1 MSRRA
6 AEPVELAQ
14 LRGWLRAAKGR
25 RTFAALARRAA
36 AGKLSVSVCTL
47 RRALDGRL
55 PTLRTVQA
63 FARGAG
69 ADEEEGARV
78 WAAAASAVRPGPVR
92 KPSAYVPG
100 RDITTLAGLAAAMEK
115 VRAAAGGPSLR
126 RLVDSP
132 EAAGRLSRSAL
143 HNALTGRRLPSEE
156 LLAGFAAACGAG
168 EDTSR
173 ALLAARARILAG
185 PRPRPSL
192 MYPCGVVEEAE
203 ARREQDAAVRHW
215 IRDGDDLDW
224 YERQLRD
231 EEEAEQQR
239 AEAWVDDL
247 TDDVLEELQRARD
260 GLGAGQSSLR
270 AELAAYARAAGVPDG

>member
-1 MSRRA
+1 MSHRA
-6 AEPVELAQ
+6 AEPVELAR

-25 RTFAALARRAA
+25 RTFAALARRAD
-36 AGKLSVSVCTL
+36 AGKLPVSVCTL
-47 RRALDGRL
+47 RRSLDGRL

-78 WAAAASAVRPGPVR
+78 WAAAAAAVRPEPVR
-92 KPSAYVPG
+92 KPAAYVPG
-100 RDITTLAGLAAAMEK
+100 RGITTQAGLAAAMEK

-126 RLVDSP
+126 RLADSP

-143 HNALTGRRLPSEE
+143 HNALTDRRLPSEE
-156 LLAGFAAACGAG
+156 LLTGFAAACGAG
-168 EDTSR
+168 EETAR
-173 ALLAARARILAG
+173 ALLAARARVLAG
-185 PRPRPSL
+185 PQPRPSL

-203 ARREQDAAVRHW
+203 ARREQDAVVRHW
-215 IRDGDDLDW
+215 IRDDVELDW

-231 EEEAEQQR
+231 EEEAEQRR

-247 TDDVLEELQRARD
+247 TDDELEELQRDAT
-260 GLGAGQSSLR
+260 GAGRSSLR
-270 AELAAYARAAGVPDG
+270 AELAAAARSAGEADG

>member
-1 MSRRA
+1 R
-6 AEPVELAQ
+6 

-25 RTFAALARRAA
+25 RTFAALARRAD
-36 AGKLSVSVCTL
+36 AGKLPVSVCTL

-78 WAAAASAVRPGPVR
+78 WAAAAAAVRPEPVR
-92 KPSAYVPG
+92 TPSAYVPG
-100 RDITTLAGLAAAMEK
+100 RGITTLVGLAAAMEK
-115 VRAAAGGPSLR
+115 VRVAAGEPSLR
-126 RLVDSP
+126 RLADSP
-132 EAAGRLSRSAL
+132 EAAGRISRSAL
-143 HNALTGRRLPSEE
+143 HNALHERRLPSEE

-168 EDTSR
+168 EETAR

-185 PRPRPSL
+185 PGPSL

-215 IRDGDDLDW
+215 IRDEDELDW
-224 YERQLRD
+224 YEQQLRD
-231 EEEAEQQR
+231 EEEAKQR
-239 AEAWVDDL
+239 REEAWVDDL
-247 TDDVLEELQRARD
+247 TDDELEELQQNAA
-260 GLGAGQSSLR
+260 GAGRSNLR
-270 AELAAYARAAGVPDG
+270 AELAAYAWAAGELNG

>member
-1 MSRRA
+1 MSRRT
-6 AEPVELAQ
+6 AEPVELAR

-25 RTFAALARRAA
+25 HTFASLARRAD
-36 AGKLSVSVCTL
+36 AGKLPVSVCTL

-78 WAAAASAVRPGPVR
+78 WAAAAAAVRPEPVR

-100 RDITTLAGLAAAMEK
+100 RGITTQAGLAAAMEK

-126 RLVDSP
+126 RLADSP

-143 HNALTGRRLPSEE
+143 HNALHARRLPSEE
-156 LLAGFAAACGAG
+156 LLAGFTAACGAG
-168 EDTSR
+168 EETAR

-185 PRPRPSL
+185 PRPSL

-203 ARREQDAAVRHW
+203 TRREQDAVVRH
-215 IRDGDDLDW
+215 
-224 YERQLRD
+224 
-231 EEEAEQQR
+231 
-239 AEAWVDDL
+239 
-247 TDDVLEELQRARD
+247 
-260 GLGAGQSSLR
+260 
-270 AELAAYARAAGVPDG
+270 

>member
-6 AEPVELAQ
+6 AEPVELAR
-14 LRGWLRAAKGR
+14 LRGWLRAAKAR
-25 RTFAALARRAA
+25 RTFAALARRAD
-36 AGKLSVSVCTL
+36 AGKLPVSVCTL

-78 WAAAASAVRPGPVR
+78 WAAAAAAVRPEPVR

-100 RDITTLAGLAAAMEK
+100 RGITTQAGLAAAMEK
-115 VRAAAGGPSLR
+115 VRAAAVGPSLHQ
-126 RLVDSP
+126 LADSP
-132 EAAGRLSRSAL
+132 EAAGRISRSAPHYAL
-143 HNALTGRRLPSEE
+143 HERRLPSRE
-156 LLAGFAAACGAG
+156 LLTGFAAACGAG
-168 EDTSR
+168 EETTR
-173 ALLAARARILAG
+173 ALLAARARVLAG
-185 PRPRPSL
+185 LQPRPWL

-203 ARREQDAAVRHW
+203 ARREQDAAVLHW
-215 IRDGDDLDW
+215 IRDEDELDW

-231 EEEAEQQR
+231 EAEAEQRR

-247 TDDVLEELQRARD
+247 TDDELEELQRNAAD
-260 GLGAGQSSLR
+260 AGRSNLR
-270 AELAAYARAAGVPDG
+270 AELAAYARAAGELNG

>member
-1 MSRRA
+1 MA
-6 AEPVELAQ
+6 A

-36 AGKLSVSVCTL
+36 AGKLPVSVCTL

-78 WAAAASAVRPGPVR
+78 WAAAAAAVRPEPVR

-100 RDITTLAGLAAAMEK
+100 RGITTQAGLAAAMEK

-126 RLVDSP
+126 RLADSP

-143 HNALTGRRLPSEE
+143 HNALHARRLPSKE
-156 LLAGFAAACGAG
+156 LLTGFAAACGAG
-168 EDTSR
+168 EETTR

-185 PRPRPSL
+185 HGPSL

-215 IRDGDDLDW
+215 IRDADELDW
-224 YERQLRD
+224 YEQQLRN
-231 EEEAEQQR
+231 EAEAEQRGAQ
-239 AEAWVDDL
+239 AWVDDL
-247 TDDVLEELQRARD
+247 TDDELEELQRDAA
-260 GLGAGQSSLR
+260 GAGRSGLR
-270 AELAAYARAAGVPDG
+270 AELAAAARSAGEADG